1 MGVYVPSLTYT
12 AAASLDEALASLG
25 EHPGARLLAGGHD
38 LVPDMKAGRAAP
50 PMLVDLRKVPGL
62 REVSVD
68 HATGMVRIGA
78 LATLNQLAGDTQLRG
93 HLRALDEAIGS
104 VGDAQVRNCT
114 TVGGTLA
121 SRHPAADLAAVALA
135 LEAQVHTIRPAGP
148 RTISAEDLLSGPATV
163 LDPVE
168 IITGVEIALPP
179 MSGSAYEKQRNHA
192 TRYPIAA
199 VAVRVVRTDNNL
211 VGQCRVAVTGVFER
225 PIRLREVEAAV
236 EGTKPSHAALA
247 TTALK
252 TSDAG
257 GGVTDLFVSGEYRVH
272 LASVL
277 AERALVRAAE
287 DAGFRWE

>member
-1 MGVYVPSLTYT
+1 MGVYVPSLTYAT
-12 AAASLDEALASLG
+12 AASLDEALALLG

-62 REVSVD
+62 DKVSLD
-68 HATGMVRIGA
+68 HSSGKVRIGA
-78 LATLNQLAGDTQLRG
+78 MATLNQLAGDTRLPG
-93 HLRALDEAIGS
+93 HLRAFDEAIAN

-121 SRHPAADLAAVALA
+121 SRHPAADLAAAALA
-135 LEAQVHTIRPAGP
+135 LEAEVHATRPAGP
-148 RTISAEDLLSGPATV
+148 RTIRAEDLLSGPATA

-168 IITGVEIALPP
+168 IITAIEIAIPP

-192 TRYPIAA
+192 TLYPVAA
-199 VAVRVVRTDNNL
+199 VAVQVVRTNNNL

-225 PIRLREVEAAV
+225 PIRLPEVEAAV
-236 EGTKPSHAALA
+236 AGTRPAHATLA
-247 TTALK
+247 TAALK
-252 TSDAG
+252 TRDAG
-257 GGVTDLFVSGEYRVH
+257 AGVTDLFASGEYRVH

-277 AERALVRAAE
+277 TERALVRAVE
-287 DAGFRWE
+287 DAGLRCE

>member
-1 MGVYVPSLTYT
+1 MGVYVPALTYT
-12 AAASLDEALASLG
+12 AATSLEEALASLG
-25 EHPGARLLAGGHD
+25 GQPGARLLAGGHD

-50 PMLVDLRKVPGL
+50 AMLVDLRKVPGL

-68 HATGMVRIGA
+68 HAAGMVRIGA
-78 LATLNQLAGDTQLRG
+78 LATLNQLAADTELG
-93 HLRALDEAIGS
+93 GALRALVEAIGS

-135 LEAQVHTIRPAGP
+135 LEAEVRTTRLAGP
-148 RTISAEDLLSGPATV
+148 RTISAEDLLSEPTTA

-168 IITGVEIALPP
+168 IITAVEIAFPP
-179 MSGSAYEKQRNHA
+179 MSGSAYEKQINHA
-192 TRYPIAA
+192 TLYPIAA
-199 VAVRVVRTDNNL
+199 VAARVVRTGNDL
-211 VGQCRVAVTGVFER
+211 IERCRVAVTGVFER

-236 EGTKPSHAALA
+236 EGTSPSLA
-247 TTALK
+247 TLATAALK

-257 GGVTDLFVSGEYRVH
+257 AGVTDLFASGEYRVH

>member
-1 MGVYVPSLTYT
+1 MGVYLPSLTYT
-12 AAASLDEALASLG
+12 AAATLDEALALLG
-25 EHPGARLLAGGHD
+25 ERPGARLLAGGHD

-62 REVSVD
+62 HKVSLD
-68 HATGMVRIGA
+68 HTTGKVLIGA
-78 LATLNQLAGDTQLRG
+78 MATLNQLAGDTQLRG
-93 HLRALDEAIGS
+93 HLQALDEAIGS

-135 LEAQVHTIRPAGP
+135 LEAEVHTTRAAGP
-148 RTISAEDLLSGPATV
+148 RTISAEDLLSGPATA

-168 IITGVEIALPP
+168 IITAVEITVPP

-192 TRYPIAA
+192 TLYPVAA
-199 VAVRVVRTDNNL
+199 VAVQVVRTDTNH

-236 EGTKPSHAALA
+236 EGTRPTLA
-247 TTALK
+247 TLATAALK

-257 GGVTDLFVSGEYRVH
+257 AGVTDLFASGEYRVH

-287 DAGFRWE
+287 DAGFRCD

>member
-12 AAASLDEALASLG
+12 AAVSLDDALASLG
-25 EHPGARLLAGGHD
+25 ERPGARLLAGGHD
-38 LVPDMKAGRAAP
+38 LVPDMKAGRTAP
-50 PMLVDLRKVPGL
+50 PLLVDLRKVPGL

-68 HATGMVRIGA
+68 HATGKVRIGA
-78 LATLNQLAGDTQLRG
+78 MATLNQLAGDMELGGQ
-93 HLRALDEAIGS
+93 LRALDEAIGS

-135 LEAQVHTIRPAGP
+135 LEAEVHITRPAGP
-148 RTISAEDLLSGPATV
+148 RTISAEDLLSGPATP

-168 IITGVEIALPP
+168 IITGIEIAIPA
-179 MSGSAYEKQRNHA
+179 MSGSAYEKQKNHA
-192 TRYPIAA
+192 TLYPVAA
-199 VAVRVVRTDNNL
+199 AAVRVVRTSNDV

-225 PIRLREVEAAV
+225 PTRLREVEAAV
-236 EGTKPSHAALA
+236 EGTKPSYATLA
-247 TTALK
+247 TAALK

-257 GGVTDLFVSGEYRVH
+257 AGVTDLFASGEYRVH

-287 DAGFRWE
+287 NAGFRWE